1 MKKIVILFVLAFST
15 FFTIRAQSNDRFVYL
30 ITDQQAQGTSWSFL
44 RKLNLQTGVTSEVL
58 LNGNDLK
65 AIAIDATTKKPFE
78 NPLTDSRM
86 GSWANAPFG
95 TGVAAMAYDPRN
107 KRLYYTPMFLDQ
119 LRYIDLKTMKVYY
132 MTDQVLT
139 ARPEK
144 LADQSNVVTRMVIA
158 SDGNGYAMTN
168 DATQLIRFTTGK
180 KINITNL
187 GVVIDDQANK
197 DISIHHSCS
206 SYGGDMIADDNGNL
220 FVFSAMN
227 QVYKIKIDTKVAT
240 HLGTIQGLPS
250 GFTVNGAAVMEDN
263 RVLVAS
269 AISGAGY
276 YTVDLTT
283 LKASAYAIS
292 GTIWQSS
299 DLANGNLFQNKDR
312 KTTALVATVEQN
324 KEVPKEKTKIN
335 IYPNPATE
343 NQFVIQFSDLNQ
355 GGYIVIVADMNGR
368 QVYKQALVQN
378 GKVQQHT
385 ILLDPATPKGVY
397 LVNVLD
403 SSNKSISSTKLV
415 LQ

>member
-1 MKKIVILFVLAFST
+1 
-15 FFTIRAQSNDRFVYL
+15 
-30 ITDQQAQGTSWSFL
+30 
-44 RKLNLQTGVTSEVL
+44 
-58 LNGNDLK
+58 
-65 AIAIDATTKKPFE
+65 
-78 NPLTDSRM
+78 
-86 GSWANAPFG
+86 
-95 TGVAAMAYDPRN
+95 
-107 KRLYYTPMFLDQ
+107 
-119 LRYIDLKTMKVYY
+119 
-132 MTDQVLT
+132 
-139 ARPEK
+139 
-144 LADQSNVVTRMVIA
+144 
-158 SDGNGYAMTN
+158 
-168 DATQLIRFTTGK
+168 
-180 KINITNL
+180 
-187 GVVIDDQANK
+187 VVIDDQANK

-276 YTVDLTT
+276 YSVDLTT

-299 DLANGNLFQNKDR
+299 DLANGNLFQNKDS

-324 KEVPKEKTKIN
+324 KEVPKGKTKIN
-335 IYPNPATE
+335 IYPNPTTE